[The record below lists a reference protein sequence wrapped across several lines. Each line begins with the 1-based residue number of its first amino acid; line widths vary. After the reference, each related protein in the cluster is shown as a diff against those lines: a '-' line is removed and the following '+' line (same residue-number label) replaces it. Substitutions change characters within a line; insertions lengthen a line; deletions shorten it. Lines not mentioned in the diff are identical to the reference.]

1 MDNENTNFQIESDDI
16 QLINRDNNNYK
27 RIYWNVIKCD
37 IIMTSCL
44 LGISIF
50 GYFFTYITLTP

>member
-16 QLINRDNNNYK
+16 QLINRDNYNYK

-37 IIMTSCL
+37 IIM
-44 LGISIF
+44 I
-50 GYFFTYITLTP
+50 Y